1 MKAEWINR
9 MEEERVQEK
18 KKKYHLSEKLFISRH
33 YWGSAQYFNICKY
46 LFGPESS
53 LPWKQ
58 LIN

>member
-33 YWGSAQYFNICKY
+33 YWDQHSISIFVNIC
-46 LFGPESS
+46 LAPRVLSHGNS
-53 LPWKQ
+53 
-58 LIN
+58 